1 VNLIEIGKEATS
13 VDEFDVVVLGTGAAG
28 LTAAIRASA
37 AGASVGLFEKQD
49 RIGGTA
55 AWSGGMAWI
64 PGNPHMAAAGA
75 IDSREDALTYLAS
88 LSNDMIDPRAAETF
102 VDRGPEV
109 VRWLEANTPVK
120 FFSIAGFPDYHPENP
135 GAKSRGGRTMEC
147 PLFAFSELG
156 PWADRVTKGPQLSGV
171 LTITETPLGRGA
183 PEGIAAEELARR
195 RVNDERGTGQALV
208 GRLVKGCLDR
218 GIEPRTGMRGVR
230 LLTEGTRVV
239 GVRFESADG
248 PVDVR
253 ARRGVVIATGGFEWD
268 PELVRSFLRGPLER
282 PASPPH
288 GNTGDGLRMAMRVGA
303 ALGNMRE
310 AWWAPTIDVPMPD
323 GSIASWLINGERTR
337 PRCIMVNG
345 RGQRF
350 TNEAVNYNAFG
361 AAFHVID
368 TTTFEYANHPAW
380 MIFDDLYWRRYGLA
394 GARADQP
401 VPAWITA
408 ADSLAALAK
417 QIDVPAAALAETVQ
431 HWNFNAAMDSDP
443 DFGRGTS
450 AIDKWWGDPQFGE
463 GPAAT
468 LGPLDAAPYYAVR
481 VYSGCLGTKGGP
493 KTDDQARVLD
503 LDGAPID
510 GLYAAGNAMAASA
523 MGMSYGGAG
532 GTLGPAIV
540 WGFLAG
546 QYAASHPAT
555 EA

>member
-1 VNLIEIGKEATS
+1 MDS
-13 VDEFDVVVLGTGAAG
+13 FDVVVLGTGAAG

-37 AGASVGLFEKQD
+37 AGATVGLFEKADQ
-49 RIGGTA
+49 IGGTA

-64 PGNPHMAAAGA
+64 PGNPHMAEVGA
-75 IDSREDALTYLAS
+75 SDSREDALTYLTS
-88 LSNDMIDPRAAETF
+88 LSNGMIDERALQAF

-109 VRWLEANTPVK
+109 VRWLEANSPVR

-156 PWADRVTKGPQLSGV
+156 DWAARVTKGPQLSGT

-183 PEGIAAEELARR
+183 PAGIPAAELARR
-195 RVNDERGTGQALV
+195 RVRDERGAGQALV

-218 GIEPRTGMRGVR
+218 GIEPRTDMRATR
-230 LLTEGTRVV
+230 LLVEGDRVV

-268 PELVRSFLRGPLER
+268 ADLVRSFLRGPMAR

-310 AWWAPTIDVPMPD
+310 AWWAPTIDVTMPD
-323 GSIASWLINGERTR
+323 GSTASWLINGERTR

-361 AAFHVID
+361 AAFHVVD
-368 TTTFEYANHPAW
+368 TTTFEYVNHPAW
-380 MIFDDLYWRRYGLA
+380 MIFDDAYWRQYGLA
-394 GARADQP
+394 IARPDQP
-401 VPAWITA
+401 VPSWITV
-408 ADSLAALAK
+408 ADSVAELAK
-417 QIDVPAAALAETVQ
+417 QIDVPAEALDETVRQ
-431 HWNFNAAMDSDP
+431 WNENMTNLRDP

-450 AIDKWWGDPQFGE
+450 AIDKWWGDPRFGD

-468 LGPLDAAPYYAVR
+468 LGPLDTAPFYAVP

-493 KTDDQARVLD
+493 TTDDQARVLNI
-503 LDGAPID
+503 DGEPIE
-510 GLYAAGNAMAASA
+510 GLYAAGNAMAAAA
-523 MGMSYGGAG
+523 MGMTYGGAG

-546 QYAASHPAT
+546 QYAAAHA
-555 EA
+555 AVGA

>member
-1 VNLIEIGKEATS
+1 MDYS
-13 VDEFDVVVLGTGAAG
+13 FDVVVLGTGAAG

-37 AGASVGLFEKQD
+37 TGATVGLFEKADQ
-49 RIGGTA
+49 IGGTA

-64 PGNPHMAAAGA
+64 PGNPHMAEAGA
-75 IDSREDALTYLAS
+75 SDSREDALTYLMS
-88 LSNDMIDPRAAETF
+88 LSNGMIDESAVQAF

-109 VRWLEANTPVK
+109 VQWLEANSPVR
-120 FFSIAGFPDYHPENP
+120 FFAIAGFPDYHPENP

-156 PWADRVTKGPQLSGV
+156 DWAARVTKGPQLSGT

-183 PEGIAAEELARR
+183 PAGIPAEELARR
-195 RVNDERGTGQALV
+195 QVRDERGAGQALV

-218 GIEPRTGMRGVR
+218 GIEPRTGMRATR
-230 LLTEGTRVV
+230 LLVEGERVV

-248 PVDVR
+248 PVDVH

-268 PELVRSFLRGPLER
+268 ADLVRAFLRGPMTR

-310 AWWAPTIDVPMPD
+310 AWWAPTIDVTMPG
-323 GSIASWLINGERTR
+323 GSTASWLINGERTR

-361 AAFHVID
+361 AAFHVVD
-368 TTTFEYANHPAW
+368 TTTFEYVNHPAW
-380 MIFDDLYWRRYGLA
+380 MIFDDVYWRQYGLA
-394 GARADQP
+394 GARPDQP
-401 VPAWITA
+401 VPSWITE
-408 ADSLAALAK
+408 ADSVAELAK
-417 QIDVPAAALAETVQ
+417 QIDVPAEALGQTVRR
-431 HWNFNAAMDSDP
+431 WNENMRQLRDP

-450 AIDKWWGDPQFGE
+450 AIDKWWGDPRFGD

-468 LGPLDAAPYYAVR
+468 LGPLDTAPFYAVP

-493 KTDDQARVLD
+493 RTDEQARVLNI
-503 LDGAPID
+503 DGEPIE
-510 GLYAAGNAMAASA
+510 GLYAAGNAMAAAA
-523 MGMSYGGAG
+523 MGMTYGGAG

-546 QYAASHPAT
+546 QYAAAHAT
-555 EA
+555 VGA

>member
-1 VNLIEIGKEATS
+1 

-37 AGASVGLFEKQD
+37 GEVTVGLFEKLD

-64 PGNPHMAAAGA
+64 PNNPHMAELGVA
-75 IDSREDALTYLAS
+75 DSREDALTYLKS
-88 LSNDMIDPRAAETF
+88 LSHGTIDERAAETF

-120 FFSIAGFPDYHPENP
+120 FFAMAGFPDYHPENP
-135 GAKSRGGRTMEC
+135 GAKPRGGRTMEC

-156 PWADRVTKGPQLSGV
+156 DWAERVTKGPQLSGA

-183 PEGIAAEELARR
+183 PDGIPAEELARR
-195 RVNDERGTGQALV
+195 RVHDERGTGQALV

-218 GIEPRTGMRGVR
+218 GIEPRTGMRASR
-230 LLTEGTRVV
+230 LVVEGARVV
-239 GVRFESADG
+239 GVRFDSSGRPAE
-248 PVDVR
+248 VR

-268 PELVRSFLRGPLER
+268 ASLVQSFLRGPLAR

-303 ALGNMRE
+303 GLGNMRE

-323 GSIASWLINGERTR
+323 GSTASWLINGERTR
-337 PRCIMVNG
+337 PRCIMVNS

-350 TNEAVNYNAFG
+350 ANEAVNYNAFG
-361 AAFHVID
+361 AAFHVVD
-368 TTTFEYANHPAW
+368 VTTFEYVNHPAW
-380 MIFDDLYWRRYGLA
+380 MIFDDVYWRRYGLA

-401 VPAWITA
+401 APSWITTAGSAPELAGRIGVPADELERTLNRWNKNTA
-408 ADSLAALAK
+408 LR
-417 QIDVPAAALAETVQ
+417 Q
-431 HWNFNAAMDSDP
+431 DP

-450 AIDKWWGDPQFGE
+450 AVDKWWGDPQFGE
-463 GPAAT
+463 GPEAT
-468 LGPLDAAPYYAVR
+468 LGPLDTAPFYAVR

-503 LDGAPID
+503 VDGEPIE

-523 MGMSYGGAG
+523 MGMTYGGAG

-546 QYAASHPAT
+546 QHVAVHAPAGSS
-555 EA
+555 

>member
-1 VNLIEIGKEATS
+1 

-37 AGASVGLFEKQD
+37 GGASVGLFEKLD

-64 PGNPHMAAAGA
+64 PNNPHMAELGVA
-75 IDSREDALTYLAS
+75 DSREDALTYLKS
-88 LSNDMIDPRAAETF
+88 LSHGMIDERAAETF

-120 FFSIAGFPDYHPENP
+120 FFAMAGFPDYHPENP
-135 GAKSRGGRTMEC
+135 GAKPRGGRTMEC

-156 PWADRVTKGPQLSGV
+156 DWAERITKGPQLSGA
-171 LTITETPLGRGA
+171 LTMTETPLGRGA
-183 PEGIAAEELARR
+183 PDGIPAEELARR
-195 RVNDERGTGQALV
+195 RLHDERGTGQALV

-218 GIEPRTGMRGVR
+218 GIEPRTGMRASR
-230 LLTEGTRVV
+230 LVVEGARVV
-239 GVRFESADG
+239 GVRFDSPARPAE
-248 PVDVR
+248 VR

-268 PELVRSFLRGPLER
+268 ASLVQSFLRGPLAR

-303 ALGNMRE
+303 GLGNMRE
-310 AWWAPTIDVPMPD
+310 AWWAPTIDVPMPG
-323 GSIASWLINGERTR
+323 GSTASWLINGERTR
-337 PRCIMVNG
+337 PRSIMVNS

-350 TNEAVNYNAFG
+350 ANEAVNYNAFG
-361 AAFHVID
+361 AAFHVVD
-368 TTTFEYANHPAW
+368 VTTFEYVNHPAW
-380 MIFDDLYWRRYGLA
+380 MIFDDVYWRRYGLA

-401 VPAWITA
+401 APSWITTAGSVPELARRIGVPADELERTLNRWNKNTA
-408 ADSLAALAK
+408 
-417 QIDVPAAALAETVQ
+417 QGQ
-431 HWNFNAAMDSDP
+431 DP

-450 AIDKWWGDPQFGE
+450 AIDKWWGDPQLGE
-463 GPAAT
+463 GPEAT
-468 LGPLDAAPYYAVR
+468 LGPLDTAPFYAVR

-503 LDGAPID
+503 VDGEPIE

-523 MGMSYGGAG
+523 MGMTYGGAG

-546 QYAASHPAT
+546 QHVAVHAAAGSS
-555 EA
+555 

>member
-1 VNLIEIGKEATS
+1 MDS
-13 VDEFDVVVLGTGAAG
+13 FDVVVLGTGAAG

-37 AGASVGLFEKQD
+37 AGASVGLFEKAD

-64 PGNPHMAAAGA
+64 PGNPHMTKVGA
-75 IDSREDALTYLAS
+75 SDTREDALTYLMS
-88 LSNDMIDPRAAETF
+88 LSNGMIDERAAQAF

-109 VRWLEANTPVK
+109 VRWLEANSPVR
-120 FFSIAGFPDYHPENP
+120 FFAIAGFPDYHPESP

-147 PLFAFSELG
+147 PLFAFHELG
-156 PWADRVTKGPQLSGV
+156 DWAARVTKGPQLSGT

-183 PEGIAAEELARR
+183 PEGIPAAELARR
-195 RVNDERGTGQALV
+195 RVRDERGAGQALV

-218 GIEPRTGMRGVR
+218 GIEPRTGMRATR
-230 LLTEGTRVV
+230 LLVEGDRVA
-239 GVRFESADG
+239 GVRFESVNG

-268 PELVRSFLRGPLER
+268 VDLVRSFLRGPMTR
-282 PASPPH
+282 PASPPR

-310 AWWAPTIDVPMPD
+310 AWWAPTIDVTMPD
-323 GSIASWLINGERTR
+323 GSTARWLINGERTR
-337 PRCIMVNG
+337 PRCIMVNR

-361 AAFHVID
+361 AAFHVVD

-380 MIFDDLYWRRYGLA
+380 MIFDDVYWRQYGLA
-394 GARADQP
+394 SARPEDP
-401 VPAWITA
+401 VPSWITA
-408 ADSLAALAK
+408 ADSLAELAK
-417 QIDVPAAALAETVQ
+417 QIDVPAEALDGTVRR
-431 HWNFNAAMDSDP
+431 WNENMGHLRDP

-450 AIDKWWGDPQFGE
+450 AIDKWWGDPRFGD

-468 LGPLDAAPYYAVR
+468 LGPLDTAPFYAVP

-493 KTDDQARVLD
+493 KTDDQARVLNI
-503 LDGAPID
+503 DGEPIE
-510 GLYAAGNAMAASA
+510 GLYAAGNAMAAES
-523 MGMSYGGAG
+523 MGMTYGGAG

-546 QYAASHPAT
+546 QYAAAHGAVG
-555 EA
+555 A

>member
-1 VNLIEIGKEATS
+1 

-37 AGASVGLFEKQD
+37 EGATVGLFEKLD

-55 AWSGGMAWI
+55 AWSGGMAWV
-64 PGNPHMAAAGA
+64 PGNPHMAAVNAT
-75 IDSREDALTYLAS
+75 DSREDALTYLAS
-88 LSNDMIDPRAAETF
+88 LSNGMIDSSAAETF

-120 FFSIAGFPDYHPENP
+120 FFVIAGFPDYHPENP

-156 PWADRVTKGPQLSGV
+156 EWADRVTKGPQLSGA

-183 PEGIAAEELARR
+183 PEGIPAEELARR
-195 RVNDERGTGQALV
+195 RVSDERGTGQALV

-218 GIEPRTGMRGVR
+218 GIEPRTGMRATR
-230 LLTEGTRVV
+230 LLTERTRVV
-239 GVRFESADG
+239 GVRFESPDG

-268 PELVRSFLRGPLER
+268 AGLVRAFLRGPLAR

-323 GSIASWLINGERTR
+323 GSTAFWLINGERTR

-368 TTTFEYANHPAW
+368 TTTFEYVNHPAW
-380 MIFDDLYWRRYGLA
+380 MIFDDVYWHRYGLA

-401 VPAWITA
+401 VPSWITT
-408 ADSLAALAK
+408 ADSISQLAK
-417 QIDVPAAALAETVQ
+417 QIDVPADALEKTVRR
-431 HWNFNAAMDSDP
+431 WNENTAREQDP

-468 LGPLDAAPYYAVR
+468 LGPLDVAPFYAVR

-493 KTDDQARVLD
+493 RTDDQARVLD
-503 LDGAPID
+503 TDGVPIE

-523 MGMSYGGAG
+523 MGMAYGGAG

-546 QYAASHPAT
+546 QYAASHSAT
-555 EA
+555 EDP